1 MLGPVRRGYWPGM
14 PTVERTFTVTPPP
27 ATVLEYLKDFTHT
40 NEWDPG
46 TDQTTRNGSGPVEVG
61 STWHNKSTIVGISTE
76 LEYTLTEISD
86 SRLVFVGRNDTATTT
101 DTITV
106 VPDGTGS
113 QLTYHVDLDMHGMAA
128 LASPAVKLVFEKVA
142 SDTEKQLTE
151 VLNRLA

>member
-1 MLGPVRRGYWPGM
+1 M

-27 ATVLEYLKDFTHT
+27 TTVLEYLKDFSHT

-46 TDQTTRNGSGPVEVG
+46 TDSTTRNGSGPIEVG

-76 LEYTLTEISD
+76 LEYTLTEATD
-86 SRLVFVGRNDTATTT
+86 DRLVFVGRNDTATTT

-106 VPDGTGS
+106 VPEGS
-113 QLTYHVDLDMHGMAA
+113 GSRLTYHVDLDMHGMAQ
-128 LASPAVKLVFEKVA
+128 LASPAIKLVFEKVA